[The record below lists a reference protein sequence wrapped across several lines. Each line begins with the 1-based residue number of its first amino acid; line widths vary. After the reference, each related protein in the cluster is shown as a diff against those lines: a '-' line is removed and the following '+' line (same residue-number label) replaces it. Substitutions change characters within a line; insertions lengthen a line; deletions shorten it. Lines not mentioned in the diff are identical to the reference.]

1 MSANIIGFQS
11 INLEDRKTEAANRLV
26 EVEADLELDPQNNY
40 LLELKEAIEKWQKDN
55 A

>member
-1 MSANIIGFQS
+1 MSIIGFQS
-11 INLEDRKTEAANRLV
+11 ITLEDRKTEAANRLV
-26 EVEADLELDPQNNY
+26 EVKADLELDPTNSW